1 MRVLVSTSPGV
12 GHLLPM
18 LPLARAARDRGHDV
32 RIAAGAGLASIA
44 ANAGFP
50 HLVAGPPSLAAVAR
64 EIPALEGLA
73 GRRRAVVMVREGFAG
88 SIAGGI
94 ATDLLAAFSGDDAR
108 DPWRPDL
115 IVHEDMELGSWIVAE
130 RLGIPH
136 ATVQVTAWRPPV
148 RGLVASST
156 EPLRLEHGLADDA
169 TDRLL
174 GSVFFT
180 TRPASMHG
188 ADAPL
193 PEVTAELRPIA
204 DDRDGAPRDAGDP
217 VDIDAFPGGDGPRIA
232 VTLGTVS
239 ADQHDVLR
247 ALVDGAAAS
256 ADGRTRVVVALG
268 GDPDRFGAVPRNV
281 DVRAYVPMSTL
292 LPWADI
298 VVFHGG
304 SGTLTAALAAARP
317 MLIVPLAADQPDN
330 ADRAVAA
337 GVAHVI
343 TADGL
348 TAAGVRVAI
357 DAALDDRGLARRATE
372 IAAEIA
378 AMPGPEVAV
387 DRLEL
392 IAAGR

>member
-1 MRVLVSTSPGV
+1 MRILISTSPGV
-12 GHLLPM
+12 GHLLPL
-18 LPLARAARDRGHDV
+18 LPLARAARGRGHDV
-32 RIAAGAGLASIA
+32 RIAAGASLASIA

-50 HLVAGPPSLAAVAR
+50 HFVAGPPSLGAVAR
-64 EIPALEGLA
+64 EIPALEGLT

-94 ATDLLAAFSGDDAR
+94 ATDLLAAFGEADAR

-136 ATVQVTAWRPPV
+136 ATVQVTAWRPLV
-148 RGLVASST
+148 RALVATSI

-188 ADAPL
+188 PDAPL
-193 PEVTAELRPIA
+193 PEMTAELRPIA
-204 DDRDGAPRDAGDP
+204 DDRDATPQDAGDP
-217 VDIDAFPGGDGPRIA
+217 VDIDAFPAGDGPRIA
-232 VTLGTVS
+232 VTLGTVN

-247 ALVDGAAAS
+247 ALVEGAAAS

-268 GDPDRFGAVPRNV
+268 GDPDRFGAVPSNV

-292 LPWADI
+292 LPWADL

-317 MLIVPLAADQPDN
+317 MLVVPLAADQPDN

-343 TADGL
+343 GLDGL
-348 TAAGVRVAI
+348 TADGVRVAI
-357 DAALDDRGLARRATE
+357 DAALGDPDLARRATE

-378 AMPGPEVAV
+378 AMPGPEAAV
-387 DRLEL
+387 DRLES
-392 IAAGR
+392 IVAGR